1 MCHHARVFLRAMALF
16 LVTLPVCTAG
26 VCTSDPLPSEHRH
39 ELEFFAGYS
48 PVSTTLIGVTSGSR
62 FVEAG
67 FSYSY
72 RCWAWKRA
80 SISFA
85 PGIMPAAVVLEPA
98 PAAYRSTR
106 RVYGFGI
113 TPLGF
118 RAEFLRTGRVYPFIQ
133 TDGGIIASTQPV
145 PATSETGLNF
155 LVDLGAG
162 VRYRPKDRKYAFEL
176 GYKLL
181 HISNAATSYIDPGV
195 DNNVF
200 YVGFVIFR

>member
-1 MCHHARVFLRAMALF
+1 MPKECLHAIALL
-16 LVTLPVCTAG
+16 LVPLTLPLCTAG
-26 VCTSDPLPSEHRH
+26 VCTSDPQPGERRH
-39 ELEFFAGYS
+39 EFEFLAGYS

-62 FVEAG
+62 LVLAG

-80 SISFA
+80 SISFT
-85 PGIMPAAVVLEPA
+85 PGIMPAAVVLEQP
-98 PAAYRSTR
+98 PAAYQSAR

-118 RAEFLRTGRVYPFIQ
+118 RLEFLRSRRVYPFVQ
-133 TDGGIIASTQPV
+133 TDGGIIASTQPI
-145 PATSETGLNF
+145 PDTSPSGLNF

-162 VRYRPKDRKYAFEL
+162 VRWHPRDRKYGFEL

-181 HISNAATSYIDPGV
+181 HISNAATSYVDPGV

-200 YVGFVIFR
+200 YAGFLIFR